1 MAGKRGPRISQ
12 TMRRLISKAALEDPK
27 KDRTLLAI
35 ELREKLPGRPP
46 SEETLVKMI
55 SHARNNSVGD
65 QDKLWSLVSL
75 VEYSIP
81 PEAVPYVLKVWA
93 RAIEKDEPITIRE
106 ALWVARLHSIFKAK
120 VLANLEREYERPEQG
135 APLTE
140 LHEYQTKL
148 RYALTA
154 VLSDMDDIDS
164 LLDFAQ
170 VFAVNEKTLGLEDGY
185 PDTRNGVLS
194 YWLND
199 VEAYGVLPE
208 GQPSAAELSS
218 RITQEFN
225 EMYEQKS
232 EQRKEADNERPH
244 NQAVQ

>member
-65 QDKLWSLVSL
+65 QDKLWSSVSL
-75 VEYSIP
+75 TQYCIP
-81 PEAVPYVLKVWA
+81 PEAIPYVLKVWA
-93 RAIEKDEPITIRE
+93 RAIEKDKPITIRE

-120 VLANLEREYERPEQG
+120 ALANLEREYERSDQE
-135 APLTE
+135 APPTKLP
-140 LHEYQTKL
+140 YAYKTKL
-148 RYALTA
+148 RYALTS

-164 LLDFAQ
+164 LLAFAE
-170 VFAVNEKTLGLEDGY
+170 VFAVNEKILSMEDSY
-185 PDTRNGVLS
+185 PATREGILS

-208 GQPSAAELSS
+208 GQPSAGELSS

-225 EMYEQKS
+225 EMYDQKS
-232 EQRKEADNERPH
+232 EQAKEANNEGAYS
-244 NQAVQ
+244 QEG

>member
-1 MAGKRGPRISQ
+1 
-12 TMRRLISKAALEDPK
+12 LEDPK

-75 VEYSIP
+75 TEHPIP
-81 PEAVPYVLKVWA
+81 PEAILYVLKVWA
-93 RAIEKDEPITIRE
+93 RAIEKDKPITIRE

-120 VLANLEREYERPEQG
+120 ALANLEREYEGPEQE
-135 APLTE
+135 APLTK
-140 LHEYQTKL
+140 LPYEYQTKL
-148 RYALTA
+148 RYALTS

-164 LLDFAQ
+164 LLAFAQ
-170 VFAVNEKTLGLEDGY
+170 VFVVNEKALGLEDGY
-185 PDTRNGVLS
+185 PATREGILS

-199 VEAYGVLPE
+199 AEAYGVLSE
-208 GQPSAAELSS
+208 GQPSAGDLST
-218 RITQEFN
+218 RISQEFS
-225 EMYEQKS
+225 EMYGQRS
-232 EQRKEADNERPH
+232 EQRKEANHERPH